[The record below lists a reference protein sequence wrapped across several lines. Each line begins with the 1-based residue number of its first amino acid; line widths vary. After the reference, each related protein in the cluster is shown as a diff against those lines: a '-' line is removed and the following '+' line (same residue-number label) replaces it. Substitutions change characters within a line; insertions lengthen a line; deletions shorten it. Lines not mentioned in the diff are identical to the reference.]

1 MNNKILLVIACAFLG
16 TTISCTSGKLI
27 DTVPVEGGLVQGVP
41 SEVNPDVMVFKGI
54 PFAAPPVGDLRWKQP
69 QPVVPWDGVMLC
81 DQFKKICPQRLTRPL
96 TSYPEKYRILYTEHD
111 EDCLYLNIWTPAD
124 VVGKPK
130 EKLPVMFWIHG
141 GGNSTGSGI
150 TMSTDGDAWAQHGV
164 ILVTIN
170 YRLNILGFFCHPD
183 LTAESGT
190 SGNYGLY
197 DQLAALKWTY
207 ENIAQFGGDPDNIT
221 IAGQSAGGGDVR
233 SLAISPLAKPYIAKA
248 IVESG
253 GGLNEKDAPARTTS
267 LADLEQR
274 GKEYMESGGFETLEQ
289 MRAASYDEILSK
301 CQGRAP
307 GGTYADGNIL
317 TESFEDAVYN
327 GNLDDIPFLIGY
339 NDSEQGGSAAVHRF
353 CSQRANTSDQP
364 AYEYMFCRVPGKSGG
379 CPHSGEL
386 VYVFN
391 TLNRRD
397 DGSYPQADY
406 DLSERTVTYWTNF
419 CKYAN
424 PNGKDVD
431 GEWKPY
437 TPSSPYTQ
445 VIDVR

>member
-1 MNNKILLVIACAFLG
+1 MKRIIHIAAGIVLMIMAASCNTKI
-16 TTISCTSGKLI
+16 I
-27 DTVPVEGGLVQGVP
+27 DTIPIDGGLVQGVL
-41 SEVNPDVMVFKGI
+41 SETNTDVMVFKGI
-54 PFAAPPVGDLRWKQP
+54 PFAAPPVGELRWQKP
-69 QPVVPWDGVMLC
+69 QPVIPWDGVLVA
-81 DQFKKICPQRLTRPL
+81 DHFKKICPQTLTRPL

-111 EDCLYLNIWTPAD
+111 EDCLYLNVWAPAEVIGNKD
-124 VVGKPK
+124 A
-130 EKLPVMFWIHG
+130 KLPVMFWIHG

-170 YRLNILGFFCHPD
+170 YRLNLLGFMSHPE
-183 LTAESGT
+183 LTAEQGT

-197 DQLAALKWTY
+197 DQVAALKWTY

-233 SLAISPLAKPYIAKA
+233 SLTISPIAKKYIAKA

-253 GGLNEKDAPARTTS
+253 GGLNAADAPTRVTT
-267 LADLEQR
+267 LADLEER
-274 GKEYMESGGFETLEQ
+274 GRQYFTSGGFETLEQ
-289 MRAASYDEILSK
+289 MRAASYTEILEK
-301 CQGRAP
+301 CEGRAP
-307 GGTYADGNIL
+307 GGTWADGEIL
-317 TESFEDAVYN
+317 TQSFEEAVYS

-339 NDSEQGGSAAVHRF
+339 NDSEESRSSEGVNRF
-353 CSQRANTSDQP
+353 CSYRANTSSQP
-364 AYEYMFCRVPGKSGG
+364 AYAYMFCRTPGKSGD

-397 DGSYPQADY
+397 TGDYPQADY
-406 DLSERTVTYWTNF
+406 DLSERVVTYWTNF

-424 PNGKDVD
+424 PNGKDID
-431 GEWKPY
+431 GEWKPF
-437 TPSSPYTQ
+437 TKASSYTQ
-445 VIDVR
+445 VIDIR